1 MGVKVLYGDSVAG
14 ASIVSIDD
22 GGHRSDVSIES
33 LFKHPDQTVGGKE
46 YCYPVS
52 LRALSIDAG
61 GKAIYSRV
69 NAIMRHRGGKKM
81 FRVSLAD
88 SWHIDVTEDHSLI
101 GYRDKESRGSSGT
114 DDSFVNVRPA
124 EIGKS
129 VKRLVV
135 LKKGPLVAGSRASF
149 EDFDTAAPLRIE
161 EIPYDGY
168 VYDLEIEGTCRFF
181 ANGVLVHN
189 TDSIFLHQPTKD
201 QIKSLLGWAESNLGI
216 DLEVDKRYSF
226 VAFSG
231 RKKNYLGVM
240 DNGNVDIKG
249 LMGKKR
255 NTPPFIKDAFAE
267 MTQVLR
273 DVKTPADFENAKL
286 MIKEIV
292 QGCYTGLKARKV
304 PLDGLIFKVMLARS
318 VEHYTKTTPQ
328 HVKAAKQL
336 ADKGKEVKPGDLIS
350 FVKVTGKEGVKP
362 VQLARIDEI
371 DVEKYVGHI
380 QSTFGQVL
388 DALDIE
394 FDEIVGV
401 KRLEFFSK

>member
-1 MGVKVLYGDSVAG
+1 
-14 ASIVSIDD
+14 
-22 GGHRSDVSIES
+22 
-33 LFKHPDQTVGGKE
+33 
-46 YCYPVS
+46 
-52 LRALSIDAG
+52 
-61 GKAIYSRV
+61 
-69 NAIMRHRGGKKM
+69 
-81 FRVSLAD
+81 
-88 SWHIDVTEDHSLI
+88 
-101 GYRDKESRGSSGT
+101 
-114 DDSFVNVRPA
+114 
-124 EIGKS
+124 
-129 VKRLVV
+129 
-135 LKKGPLVAGSRASF
+135 
-149 EDFDTAAPLRIE
+149 
-161 EIPYDGY
+161 
-168 VYDLEIEGTCRFF
+168 
-181 ANGVLVHN
+181 
-189 TDSIFLHQPTKD
+189 
-201 QIKSLLGWAESNLGI
+201 
-216 DLEVDKRYSF
+216 
-226 VAFSG
+226 
-231 RKKNYLGVM
+231 
-240 DNGNVDIKG
+240 
-249 LMGKKR
+249 MGKKR
-255 NTPPFIKDAFAE
+255 NTPPFIKGAFAE

-292 QGCYTGLKARKV
+292 QGCYTSLKARKV

-336 ADKGKEVKPGDLIS
+336 VDKGKEVKPGDLIS